1 MPTRVIVLAAGL
13 GKRMNSRSPKVLHSI
28 AGKSM
33 IEHVLDAAEPLSEK
47 PPIVVHGLNGDVLK
61 SKISNRKI
69 DWILQKEQLG
79 TGHAVLQALP
89 LLNDSDLALILCAD
103 IPLIRNC
110 TLENLLGLAADDD
123 GFSILTVKLEHADG
137 YGRIFR
143 DDLGHVVKIV
153 ETSDLKG
160 KESGIKECNSG
171 IFAVKAGLLK
181 RWLPGLEKNN
191 AQGELYLTDC
201 VSFASSEGLLVS
213 SMQIEDPSEAI
224 GVNDR
229 QQLAVAERS
238 FQKRVATELLKSG
251 VTLFDP
257 DRIDVRGDLVC
268 GPDVIIDVNVIFI
281 GRVILGAGVY
291 VGPNN
296 VIKNTVIAEDSIVQ
310 ENCVLDSVSIGSDCK
325 VGPFCRLRPDTI
337 LSTGVTIGNFV
348 EIKKTTIGEGS
359 KVNHLSYVGDTEM
372 GRNVNIGAGTITCNF
387 DGENKNK
394 TIIED
399 RVFVGSNTE
408 LVAPLTIGN
417 GATIGAGSTVTKDVE
432 DKALVVSRATQK
444 NISGWKRPKKKK
456 SDG

>member
-13 GKRMNSRSPKVLHSI
+13 GKRMNSRSPKVLHSV

-47 PPIVVHGLNGDVLK
+47 PPIVVHGINGDALK
-61 SKISNRKI
+61 SKMSNRKI

-89 LLNDSDLALILCAD
+89 LLNDSDLVLILCAD

-110 TLENLLGLAADDD
+110 TLKNLIDHAVDGD
-123 GFSILTVKLEHADG
+123 GFSILTVKLEQAGG
-137 YGRIFR
+137 YGRIFHDR
-143 DDLGHVVKIV
+143 LGYVVKIV

-160 KESGIKECNSG
+160 KESDTKECNSG
-171 IFAVKAGLLK
+171 IFAVKANLLK
-181 RWLPGLEKNN
+181 RWLPRLEKNN

-201 VSFASSEGLLVS
+201 VSFASSEGFPVS
-213 SMQIEDPSEAI
+213 SLQIEDPSEAI

-229 QQLAVAERS
+229 QQLAIAERS

-251 VTLFDP
+251 VTLLDP

-268 GPDVIIDVNVIFI
+268 GPDVIIDVNAIFI

-296 VIKNTVIAEDSIVQ
+296 VIKNTVIGEDSVVQ
-310 ENCVLDSVSIGSDCK
+310 ENCVLDSASIGSDCK

-359 KVNHLSYVGDTEM
+359 KVNHLSYVGDTEI
-372 GRNVNIGAGTITCNF
+372 GREVNIGAGTITCNF

-399 RVFVGSNTE
+399 YVFVGSNTE
-408 LVAPLTIGN
+408 LVAPVTIGN

-432 DKALVVSRATQK
+432 DKTLVVSRATQK
-444 NISGWKRPKKKK
+444 SISDWKRPKKK
-456 SDG
+456 